1 MASAVVN
8 WPEYLRFR
16 DAFAAALDPRFYPIS
31 WLDGEVACGR
41 MLLLTG
47 EHSAILFSVKTY
59 PSGLKELHGELAV
72 GNLGG
77 IVHDLIPRAEL
88 FGKEIGCSVAV
99 IQSREGWNR
108 VMRDQGYELYQ
119 TAVRKAL

>member
-72 GNLGG
+72 GELPE
-77 IVHDLIPRAEL
+77 IISALIPSAEQ
-88 FGKEIGCSVAV
+88 FGKAIGCVTAT
-99 IQSREGWNR
+99 IQSRPGWVK
-108 VMRDQGYELYQ
+108 VMRDQGYELHQ
-119 TAVRKAL
+119 AEIRKAF